1 MNIFFKY
8 TVKEDSYNK
17 INNNMVRLLIS
28 GYRHYNDAST
38 IESVIMEALGDEK
51 GVTIIHGGCYGVDI
65 AADKVADKH
74 GFKKQVFNAD
84 WSKGKS
90 AGPIRNKRMIT
101 DGKPDYAI
109 VFLSKHSV
117 GTRNMIE
124 LLVKYRIPHRIIE
137 ID

>member
-1 MNIFFKY
+1 M
-8 TVKEDSYNK
+8 VK
-17 INNNMVRLLIS
+17 LLIS
-28 GYRHYNDAST
+28 GYRNYSDFDN
-38 IESVIMEALGDEK
+38 IESSIIQLLGNEK
-51 GVTIIHGGCYGVDI
+51 DVTIIHGGCYGVDAVSDAI
-65 AADKVADKH
+65 ADKY
-74 GFKKQVFNAD
+74 GFKKEIYYAD

-101 DGKPDYAI
+101 DGKPDYEL
-109 VFLSKHSV
+109 VFLSKLSI

>member
-1 MNIFFKY
+1 MFK
-8 TVKEDSYNK
+8 
-17 INNNMVRLLIS
+17 LLVS
-28 GYRHYNDAST
+28 GYRNYSDFDN
-38 IESVIMEALGDEK
+38 IELSIIQLLGDEK
-51 GVTIIHGGCYGVDI
+51 DVTIIHGGCYGVDSI
-65 AADKVADKH
+65 ADQTADKH

-90 AGPIRNKRMIT
+90 AGPIRNERMIVE
-101 DGKPDYAI
+101 GKPDYGL

-117 GTRNMIE
+117 GTRNMVK